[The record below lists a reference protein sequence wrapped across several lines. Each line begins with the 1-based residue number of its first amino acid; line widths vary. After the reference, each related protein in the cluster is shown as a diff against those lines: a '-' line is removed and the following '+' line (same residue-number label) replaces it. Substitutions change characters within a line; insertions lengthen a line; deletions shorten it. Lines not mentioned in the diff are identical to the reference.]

1 MRIQLS
7 EHFDYK
13 KLLRFVL
20 PSVVMIVFTLI
31 YGVVDGLFIS
41 NFVGK
46 SALTAINLIMP
57 LLIIMGAIGFM
68 IGTGGSALVAKT
80 LGEKEPEKAH
90 AYFSM
95 LVICMVAAGLL
106 LTVLGQL
113 LLPKIASLLGA
124 AGATYDYCVLYGRI
138 VLSSMIF
145 FMLQNVFQSFFVV
158 AEKPRLGL
166 IVTVAAGAMNI
177 VLDALFVAGFRWGL
191 AGAAIA
197 TAVSQIF
204 GGVFPVLYFM
214 RRNDSLLRFAKPI
227 WDMKILLKSC
237 ANGSS
242 EFLSNISASVVTL
255 LYNFQL
261 MKIAGEDG
269 VAAYGAIMYVS
280 MIFLAFFMGYAV
292 GCSPVI
298 SYHYGAKNHD
308 ELKNLFRKSLVI
320 MGVLGVGMT
329 ALAEG
334 LAVPLSK
341 MVRRIRR
348 SAVRHDAARIPH
360 LRVFIFDLRFQR
372 IRLRS
377 LYGAQQ
383 RVGIRSYL
391 LYTNPR
397 FARCRHSRA
406 ARVLRAGRRL
416 DGDQCFGRAGAA
428 RYIRLHVGKT
438 EKVSLRLT

>member
-341 MVRRIRR
+341 MFVGYDEALFVMTLRGYRIYAFSFLICGFNVFGSALFTALNNGWV
-348 SAVRHDAARIPH
+348 SAVISFIRTLVLPAAAILALP
-360 LRVFIFDLRFQR
+360 VF
-372 IRLRS
+372 
-377 LYGAQQ
+377 
-383 RVGIRSYL
+383 
-391 LYTNPR
+391 
-397 FARCRHSRA
+397 FA
-406 ARVLRAGRRL
+406 L
-416 DGDQCFGRAGAA
+416 DGVCMAINVSEGLALLVTFAFMWGKRKKY
-428 RYIRLHVGKT
+428 RYA
-438 EKVSLRLT
+438 

>member
-138 VLSSMIF
+138 VL
-145 FMLQNVFQSFFVV
+145 
-158 AEKPRLGL
+158 
-166 IVTVAAGAMNI
+166 NI

-298 SYHYGAKNHD
+298 SYHYGAKNQD

-341 MVRRIRR
+341 MFVGYDDALFVMTLRGYRIYAFSFLICGFNVFGSALFTALNNGWV
-348 SAVRHDAARIPH
+348 SAVISFIRTLVLPAAAILALP
-360 LRVFIFDLRFQR
+360 VF
-372 IRLRS
+372 
-377 LYGAQQ
+377 
-383 RVGIRSYL
+383 
-391 LYTNPR
+391 
-397 FARCRHSRA
+397 FA
-406 ARVLRAGRRL
+406 L
-416 DGDQCFGRAGAA
+416 DGVWMAINVSEGLALLVTFAFMWGKRKKY
-428 RYIRLHVGKT
+428 RYA
-438 EKVSLRLT
+438 

>member
-158 AEKPRLGL
+158 AEKPL
-166 IVTVAAGAMNI
+166 T
-177 VLDALFVAGFRWGL
+177 
-191 AGAAIA
+191 
-197 TAVSQIF
+197 S
-204 GGVFPVLYFM
+204 
-214 RRNDSLLRFAKPI
+214 
-227 WDMKILLKSC
+227 
-237 ANGSS
+237 
-242 EFLSNISASVVTL
+242 
-255 LYNFQL
+255 
-261 MKIAGEDG
+261 
-269 VAAYGAIMYVS
+269 VS
-280 MIFLAFFMGYAV
+280 MSV
-292 GCSPVI
+292 
-298 SYHYGAKNHD
+298 
-308 ELKNLFRKSLVI
+308 
-320 MGVLGVGMT
+320 
-329 ALAEG
+329 
-334 LAVPLSK
+334 
-341 MVRRIRR
+341 
-348 SAVRHDAARIPH
+348 
-360 LRVFIFDLRFQR
+360 
-372 IRLRS
+372 
-377 LYGAQQ
+377 
-383 RVGIRSYL
+383 
-391 LYTNPR
+391 
-397 FARCRHSRA
+397 
-406 ARVLRAGRRL
+406 
-416 DGDQCFGRAGAA
+416 
-428 RYIRLHVGKT
+428 
-438 EKVSLRLT
+438 